1 MRVRVEVKI
10 LQTYAG
16 GMRYDCGYTVW
27 LPVTFNTYE
36 DVLFRLVAVVKSTLY
51 VARDAV
57 CAAIPNT
64 KEDFRI
70 FTYNIN
76 TIRTYG
82 SVCNA

>member
-1 MRVRVEVKI
+1 
-10 LQTYAG
+10 
-16 GMRYDCGYTVW
+16 MRYNCGYTVW

-36 DVLFRLVAVVKSTLY
+36 DVLLRLAAAVKSTLY
-51 VARDAV
+51 VARAAV

-64 KEDFRI
+64 KEDSRV